1 MRLWRGCARSRGES
15 VLGLAVGLALAGVVL
30 AGCALLAQAAWT
42 AHRALRAE
50 LVAAHAWRAVHER
63 LLGDLRDGVVDDAR
77 AVGRP
82 VAYSSASGVRV
93 VVSRGGA
100 YGCVAWRL
108 DSARR
113 LQRADYVY
121 SGVCPAPSPSAW
133 RDAVTMGVRLWPV
146 AWPRARFCSPSEQ
159 EVVLAD
165 EAFGAC
171 GGVLTVRGPDGADR
185 ARPAVRG
192 LARAAR

>member
-15 VLGLAVGLALAGVVL
+15 LLGLAVGLALAGVVL

-50 LVAAHAWRAVHER
+50 LSVTHAWRAVHER
-63 LLGDLRDGVVDDAR
+63 LLADLRDGAVDDAQV
-77 AVGRP
+77 VGRP
-82 VAYSSASGVRV
+82 VAYSSASEVRV

-100 YGCVAWRL
+100 YRCVAWRL

-121 SGVCPAPSPSAW
+121 SGGCPAPSAW
-133 RDAVTMGVRLWPV
+133 RDAVTMDSRSWPV
-146 AWPRARFCSPSEQ
+146 TWPLARWCAPTEQ

-165 EAFGAC
+165 GVSGAC